1 MFANLPRI
9 VNMGGMTIK
18 VVKESRQSTRLKVT
32 GMATTFRFL
41 SDEA

>member
-1 MFANLPRI
+1 
-9 VNMGGMTIK
+9 VNMGSLDLK
-18 VVKESRQSTRLKVT
+18 VVTESRQSTRLRVT